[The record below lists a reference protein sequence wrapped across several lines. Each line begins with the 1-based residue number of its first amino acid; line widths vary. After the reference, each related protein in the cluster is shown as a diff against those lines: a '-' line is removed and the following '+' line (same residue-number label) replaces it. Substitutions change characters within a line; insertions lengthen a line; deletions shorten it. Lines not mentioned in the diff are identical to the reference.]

1 MQVLWDSKMRFVS
14 VSQMLGLT
22 SCFLFGSFSG
32 PFTAPGLT
40 VSLGGKTKQ
49 NKNKNQTKTK
59 TKPKQNKTSLLLTL
73 TLPGK
78 FCWSSWMPSLRGI
91 GLRFSPFLWFWE
103 DGDQVATTTFTIAQP
118 LAHVLCELPGSNQPL
133 SPWVCRASQLS
144 SSQPLS
150 LWACTAQI
158 TLGASSPLLKI
169 S

>member
-73 TLPGK
+73 NLPGK

-91 GLRFSPFLWFWE
+91 GLRFSPFLWFCE
-103 DGDQVATTTFTIAQP
+103 HRGQVWATVFTIAQLP
-118 LAHVLCELPGSNQPL
+118 AQVLCPL
-133 SPWVCRASQLS
+133 RAPTAHLLQAGTFDP
-144 SSQPLS
+144 PLVPS
-150 LWACTAQI
+150 LKCTN
-158 TLGASSPLLKI
+158 
-169 S
+169 